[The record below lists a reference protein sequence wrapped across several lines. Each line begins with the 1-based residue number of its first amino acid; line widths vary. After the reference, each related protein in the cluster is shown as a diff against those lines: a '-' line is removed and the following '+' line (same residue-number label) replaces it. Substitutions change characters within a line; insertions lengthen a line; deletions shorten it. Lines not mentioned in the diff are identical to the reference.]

1 MYLQSSAVD
10 IAGVVVGV
18 VVQVAVE
25 YVAEVEV
32 DFAEEV
38 EVDAVLVLVDAE
50 VVEEMFVE

>member
-1 MYLQSSAVD
+1 MYLQSSAAD
-10 IAGVVVGV
+10 IDGVFVGV
-18 VVQVAVE
+18 VVQVE

-38 EVDAVLVLVDAE
+38 EVDAVLVVLVDAE